1 VPAKINV
8 ALAVGPLRPDGY
20 HDLATIF
27 HGVSLWDDVA
37 AKPADNFELEVVGH
51 YVAGV
56 PRDDTNLA
64 LRAARLLAK
73 RAGVAGGVHLRVRKE
88 IPVAGGLAGGSA
100 DAAGALLACSR
111 LWNVA
116 MSAQELCELAAEVG
130 SDVPFAL
137 RGGTALGEGRGERL
151 RALHLSRRLYWVIVA
166 ARGGLSTPSVFRR
179 LDELN
184 SAPGTQSGTQ
194 RGIQSGTQLNS
205 APGARRPAQLPE
217 SALNAVQTG
226 DAHAVARIMGNDL
239 QAAAVDVRPD
249 LAATLGAGADA
260 GALGGIV
267 SGSGPTCVFIAD
279 DEAHAEVL
287 AQRLRAAGVGERV
300 MTAFGPVS
308 PETWLTD

>member
-1 VPAKINV
+1 VPAKINI
-8 ALAVGPLRPDGY
+8 ALTVGPLRPDGY

-27 HGVSLWDDVA
+27 HSVSLWDDVA
-37 AKPADNFELEVVGH
+37 AQPADDFELEIVGH

-73 RAGVAGGVHLRVRKE
+73 RAGVAGGVRLRVRKE

-116 MSAQELCELAAEVG
+116 MSAQELGELAAEVG

-137 RGGTALGEGRGERL
+137 RGGTALGQGRGERL
-151 RALHLSRRLYWVIVA
+151 EALHLSRRLYWVIVT
-166 ARGGLSTPSVFRR
+166 ARGGLSTPAVYRR
-179 LDELN
+179 FDELN
-184 SAPGTQSGTQ
+184 SVLGT
-194 RGIQSGTQLNS
+194 RGPTL
-205 APGARRPAQLPE
+205 LPE

-226 DAHAVARIMGNDL
+226 EAHAVARIMGNDL
-239 QAAAVDVRPD
+239 QAAAVDARPD
-249 LAATLGAGADA
+249 LAATLGAGVDS

-267 SGSGPTCVFIAD
+267 SGSGPTCVFLAD

-300 MTAFGPVS
+300 MTAFGPVT
-308 PETWLTD
+308 PETWLAD